1 MHMTLSFPNVSRSYS
16 ATRRCVCFWGHD
28 SAIEIF
34 FSVHEDALQRLS
46 PGADHDEASIL
57 RVFDFHRAR
66 IHEVAGTAYARRR
79 QDAYQL
85 SAADF

>member
-1 MHMTLSFPNVSRSYS
+1 MTLSFPNLSRSYS
-16 ATRRCVCFWGHD
+16 AARQCVCFWGHD
-28 SAIEIF
+28 SALEIF
-34 FSVHEDALQRLS
+34 FSVHGDALQRLS
-46 PGADHDEASIL
+46 PGTEQDEASML

-66 IHEVAGTAYARRR
+66 IHEVAGNAYARRR

>member
-1 MHMTLSFPNVSRSYS
+1 MTLSFPNASRSYS
-16 ATRRCVCFWGHD
+16 AARRCVCFWGHD

-34 FSVHEDALQRLS
+34 FSVHEDALQRIS
-46 PGADHDEASIL
+46 PGADHDEASML
-57 RVFDFHRAR
+57 QVFDTHRAR
-66 IHEVAGTAYARRR
+66 IQEVAGNAYARRR